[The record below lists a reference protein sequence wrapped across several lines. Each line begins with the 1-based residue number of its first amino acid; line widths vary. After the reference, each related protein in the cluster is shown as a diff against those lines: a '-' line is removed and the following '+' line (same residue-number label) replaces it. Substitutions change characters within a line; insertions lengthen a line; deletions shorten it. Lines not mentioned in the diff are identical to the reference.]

1 MRRLL
6 TSLLLL
12 VLAAP
17 ASALAQGS
25 SSSFSQ
31 LAGERG
37 CVAQE
42 PPLPFDQ
49 DPLEDC
55 ARTRGLLGASAV
67 AVSPD
72 DRHVYVTSSGA
83 PGAGSDGIVAFARA
97 GDTGA
102 LSSVGCVTDTGG
114 DGRPGTDGFCVN
126 GDALLGASALAV
138 SPDGRHVYVTSHTSN
153 GIAWF
158 ARDAATGAL
167 AQNGCIKEFPRADR
181 CRAGFGVERTSG
193 VAVSADGKHVYV
205 TAANPGAVSAFSRDP
220 DSGDLEPI
228 MCVSE
233 NGSDGLCTDGTALTG
248 ASSVTIAPDGSQ
260 VFVTAAEIGGV
271 TAYAR
276 DAATGRLTPQSC
288 LLDRAPRGGSCKSAP
303 ALAGAAAS
311 AISPDGKTLFVASA
325 VDEALAL
332 FARDAATGALTPS
345 SCFVHRAAATEDVD
359 EEAEEEEAEDAAAG
373 DCTPAMAIGRARE
386 VVVSPDGRGVFVLG
400 DENYLATFG
409 RDPGSGQLTQT
420 GCAEGE
426 VTYQACSQARGLF
439 DARGMAVSSDARSLY
454 VANQSA
460 HAVSV
465 LGANVAVASRAV
477 AADRRGR
484 FRVRLAC
491 PAARVRGCAGGL
503 RVGATKT
510 RAYRVRAGA
519 SRAVRARLPK
529 RLRRVVRKRGRV
541 RVKVAARDSRRLMAP
556 SVRRVVVR
564 RR

>member
-1 MRRLL
+1 MLR
-6 TSLLLL
+6 
-12 VLAAP
+12 AP
-17 ASALAQGS
+17 
-25 SSSFSQ
+25 
-31 LAGERG
+31 
-37 CVAQE
+37 
-42 PPLPFDQ
+42 
-49 DPLEDC
+49 
-55 ARTRGLLGASAV
+55 
-67 AVSPD
+67 
-72 DRHVYVTSSGA
+72 
-83 PGAGSDGIVAFARA
+83 
-97 GDTGA
+97 
-102 LSSVGCVTDTGG
+102 GG
-114 DGRPGTDGFCVN
+114 DGR
-126 GDALLGASALAV
+126 
-138 SPDGRHVYVTSHTSN
+138 
-153 GIAWF
+153 
-158 ARDAATGAL
+158 
-167 AQNGCIKEFPRADR
+167 
-181 CRAGFGVERTSG
+181 
-193 VAVSADGKHVYV
+193 
-205 TAANPGAVSAFSRDP
+205 
-220 DSGDLEPI
+220 
-228 MCVSE
+228 
-233 NGSDGLCTDGTALTG
+233 
-248 ASSVTIAPDGSQ
+248 
-260 VFVTAAEIGGV
+260 
-271 TAYAR
+271 
-276 DAATGRLTPQSC
+276 
-288 LLDRAPRGGSCKSAP
+288 
-303 ALAGAAAS
+303 
-311 AISPDGKTLFVASA
+311 
-325 VDEALAL
+325 
-332 FARDAATGALTPS
+332 
-345 SCFVHRAAATEDVD
+345 EDVD

>member
-1 MRRLL
+1 M
-6 TSLLLL
+6 
-12 VLAAP
+12 A
-17 ASALAQGS
+17 
-25 SSSFSQ
+25 FS
-31 LAGERG
+31 
-37 CVAQE
+37 
-42 PPLPFDQ
+42 
-49 DPLEDC
+49 
-55 ARTRGLLGASAV
+55 
-67 AVSPD
+67 
-72 DRHVYVTSSGA
+72 
-83 PGAGSDGIVAFARA
+83 RA

-167 AQNGCIKEFPRADR
+167 AQSGCIKEFPRADR

-260 VFVTAAEIGGV
+260 VFVTAAAIGGV

-288 LLDRAPRGGSCKSAP
+288 LLDRAPRGGSCRTAP

-325 VDEALAL
+325 ADEALAL

-345 SCFVHRAAATEDVD
+345 SCFVHRVPKDAEDVD
-359 EEAEEEEAEDAAAG
+359 EEASEDEEAEDAAAG

-409 RDPGSGQLTQT
+409 RDTGSGQLTQT

-426 VTYQACSQARGLF
+426 VTYKACSRARGLF

-465 LGANVAVASRAV
+465 LGANVAVASRAA

-503 RVGATKT
+503 RVGAAKT

-541 RVKVAARDSRRLMAP
+541 SVKVAARDSRRLMAP

>member
-1 MRRLL
+1 M
-6 TSLLLL
+6 SPP
-12 VLAAP
+12 P
-17 ASALAQGS
+17 A
-25 SSSFSQ
+25 
-31 LAGERG
+31 R
-37 CVAQE
+37 
-42 PPLPFDQ
+42 
-49 DPLEDC
+49 
-55 ARTRGLLGASAV
+55 
-67 AVSPD
+67 
-72 DRHVYVTSSGA
+72 

-205 TAANPGAVSAFSRDP
+205 TAANPGSVSAFSRDP

-345 SCFVHRAAATEDVD
+345 SCFVHRAAPRTSTRKPRRRRRRTPCSPAT
-359 EEAEEEEAEDAAAG
+359 ARRRWRSA
-373 DCTPAMAIGRARE
+373 GRARWSCRPTGAACSCSATRTT
-386 VVVSPDGRGVFVLG
+386 SPRSARPRL
-400 DENYLATFG
+400 
-409 RDPGSGQLTQT
+409 GQLTQT

-426 VTYQACSQARGLF
+426 VTYQACSEARGLF

-556 SVRRVVVR
+556 SVRRVWCGAASAAR
-564 RR
+564 RRGCGAARASAWRPRGGCPRRGRCTAGRAPSPRPRGRRACAAPGRGRRGCRGGR